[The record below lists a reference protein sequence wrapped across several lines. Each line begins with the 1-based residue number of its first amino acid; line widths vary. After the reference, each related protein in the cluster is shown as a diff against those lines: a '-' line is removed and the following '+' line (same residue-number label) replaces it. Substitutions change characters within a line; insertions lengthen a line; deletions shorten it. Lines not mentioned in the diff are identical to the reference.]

1 MVDDLVAA
9 TISRQQLGMTLMLI
23 FGAVAVLLAAIGI
36 YGVVA
41 YGVSTRRDEMATRL
55 ALGASP
61 GSVFWLVM
69 RQGALLAAIGIVI
82 GLGTAYLSGK
92 VVASQ
97 IYAISASD
105 PLMLTA
111 AIAIIASIAVLATLL
126 PAWRAA
132 RLSPA
137 RVLHPE

>member
-1 MVDDLVAA
+1 
-9 TISRQQLGMTLMLI
+9 
-23 FGAVAVLLAAIGI
+23 
-36 YGVVA
+36 
-41 YGVSTRRDEMATRL
+41 
-55 ALGASP
+55 
-61 GSVFWLVM
+61 M

-105 PLMLTA
+105 PLMLSA
-111 AIAIIASIAVLATLL
+111 AIAIIAGIAVMATLL

-137 RVLHPE
+137 RVPHPE